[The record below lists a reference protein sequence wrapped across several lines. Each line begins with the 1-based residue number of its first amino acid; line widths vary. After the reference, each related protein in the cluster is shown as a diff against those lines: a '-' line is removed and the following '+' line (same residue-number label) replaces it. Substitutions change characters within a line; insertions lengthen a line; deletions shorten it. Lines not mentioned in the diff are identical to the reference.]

1 MTETQIQ
8 DPLFSDLVRWR
19 RYVHQHPELSYHE
32 SETATYV
39 EEELR
44 KLGVTDISAPTLT
57 SRVAEIT
64 GLAPAPA
71 GVRHAV
77 VAIRADMD
85 ALPVPEAEG
94 LDFCSVNPGVSHAC
108 GHDAHVAMLLG
119 AAKILMEERENFS
132 GTVRLIFQH
141 AEEAAPGGAKELVA
155 AGVMKGVD
163 AVIGL
168 HVMNDP
174 IGQIR
179 VCTVPA
185 FSTASD
191 CVWAT
196 ITGCGTHA
204 SMPEGGIDPVMIGS
218 EVVMALHTIVSR
230 NISPDHFAVVSPT
243 VFQAGDVINAI
254 PQKAR
259 IGINIRTKDP
269 DDRVRIH
276 DRVEALIRGIAE
288 ANGGTAA
295 FEWLAGCPAVI
306 QDPEMIERA
315 LRVAREILPP
325 GKAAVGTGMSASEDF
340 SYFAECAPA
349 AYVILGGGNAEEGY
363 PHRNHHPA
371 YRYSEAAL
379 PVGAR
384 YEAALALDLLRNP
397 LTTRR

>member
-8 DPLFSDLVRWR
+8 DPLFPDLVRWR
-19 RYVHQHPELSYHE
+19 RHVHQHPELSYHE
-32 SETATYV
+32 SETAAYV
-39 EEELR
+39 EEELQ
-44 KLGVTDISAPTLT
+44 KLGVTDISAPTPT

-64 GLAPAPA
+64 GLAPAST
-71 GVRHAV
+71 GVRPAV

-119 AAKILMEERENFS
+119 AAKILMEERKKFS

-230 NISPDHFAVVSPT
+230 NISPDHFAVV
-243 VFQAGDVINAI
+243 

-315 LRVAREILPP
+315 LRVARETLPP

-384 YEAALALDLLRNP
+384 YEAALALDILKNP
-397 LTTRR
+397 LKSGR

>member
-44 KLGVTDISAPTLT
+44 KLGVTDISAPTPT

-71 GVRHAV
+71 GVRPAV

-288 ANGGTAA
+288 ANGGTY
-295 FEWLAGCPAVI
+295 L
-306 QDPEMIERA
+306 D
-315 LRVAREILPP
+315 
-325 GKAAVGTGMSASEDF
+325 
-340 SYFAECAPA
+340 
-349 AYVILGGGNAEEGY
+349 
-363 PHRNHHPA
+363 
-371 YRYSEAAL
+371 YR
-379 PVGAR
+379 
-384 YEAALALDLLRNP
+384 
-397 LTTRR
+397 